1 MMRLPKPLDKTGR
14 ALAVLILLAAPLSP
28 ACAHHLGVAHEGP
41 PMGLPTQAK
50 GLALPN
56 LTHGQMLVIA
66 ANRAAILKLAA
77 AQNPTDPTLR
87 RLQGYISLQTF
98 ACLWGLVPGAVED
111 ESSPFNEC
119 SHAYL
124 AGTKALLMHLLAMPG
139 DRAPVRALADQ
150 IELEMLR
157 NDAALD
163 LCRYSDEPFDTA
175 HIVGPHW
182 SEIPSH
188 PKSALSL
195 AGVAGAALSWLWLAA
210 RPRRRVAGQGPRT
223 QA

>member
-1 MMRLPKPLDKTGR
+1 MMRRPKPLANTGR

-28 ACAHHLGVAHEGP
+28 ACAHHLGVAHTGP
-41 PMGLPTQAK
+41 PQGLPTQAK
-50 GLALPN
+50 GLAIPN
-56 LTHGQMLVIA
+56 VTHGQMLVIA
-66 ANRAAILKLAA
+66 ANRPAILKLAA
-77 AQNPTDPTLR
+77 GQDPTDPTLR
-87 RLQGYISLQTF
+87 RLQGYVSLQTF

-139 DRAPVRALADQ
+139 DRAPVRALADT
-150 IELEMLR
+150 IELEMMR
-157 NDAALD
+157 NNASLD

-175 HIVGPHW
+175 DIVGPHW

-195 AGVAGAALSWLWLAA
+195 AGVAGAALSCLWLAV
-210 RPRRRVAGQGPRT
+210 RPRRRPAGQGRGA